1 MHEECGQRHV
11 LWGSCTWVLPILGHL
26 WPCLRVGS
34 WWGLGKVC
42 PCVST
47 HPCPHKQQ
55 YQSFW
60 GAGGWGESFP
70 ALGRVNQSRGPCW
83 TLHVHFCGVGRGP
96 ACSLGLDRVLQTY
109 PHTATVLGAAAR
121 AEGGGSC
128 TLLLLVGSCQLK
140 DLEDVGPE
148 TPPELGLSPFL
159 VLLGH
164 CFPTPTLQVHRGGS
178 DGDG

>member
-1 MHEECGQRHV
+1 MPTQTTVPE
-11 LWGSCTWVLPILGHL
+11 LLG
-26 WPCLRVGS
+26 G
-34 WWGLGKVC
+34 
-42 PCVST
+42 
-47 HPCPHKQQ
+47 
-55 YQSFW
+55 
-60 GAGGWGESFP
+60 GGWGESFP

-148 TPPELGLSPFL
+148 TPRVRTVSRRIPCVAGPLFP
-159 VLLGH
+159 
-164 CFPTPTLQVHRGGS
+164 PTPTLQVHRGGS